1 MSSRFIANPIRSNW
15 ILSSVFSALLG
26 STCYCDQS
34 PENESFDD
42 FAELSESRVLLAE
55 DEGMRRVAAQHLE
68 AQVWSELA
76 RARKSHDPS
85 ATKLSLKVLQD
96 QIRRATELDA
106 SSRNHLES
114 QVSTAIHA
122 AALFEVNLKEQL
134 SRAEAVQSSES
145 ASKQLIAE
153 AQRRSA
159 TVQQLV
165 ERYNSLMAQQLFS
178 SANNE
183 IAPQITAIDRNSSI
197 DIVTNIESNMAS
209 NHQLIRDA
217 VNKRSRAFVDS
228 LYLNEQALVPFVD
241 EPPSHYPPADVWQAL
256 SARRKERYGSIDLT
270 GGKETERK
278 IYRALSER
286 SEVNFNG
293 TPLAGVVK
301 TLKAQH
307 DIPIIIDELALDE
320 LSITLEE
327 PITLELPEVSFRSAL
342 KLILEPL
349 QLTYVIENEVMRIT
363 SNRKSANVA
372 RVYPVADL
380 VVPIIRMGGGM
391 GGGQRGGIGGQGG
404 GFGGGGFGAGGGGG
418 GFGGGGQGGIGR
430 F

>member
-1 MSSRFIANPIRSNW
+1 MSTRFIVYATSSTW
-15 ILSSVFSALLG
+15 FLSTLLTAYLG
-26 STCYCDQS
+26 STCYCDQP
-34 PENESFDD
+34 PEYESFDD
-42 FAELSESRVLLAE
+42 LGELSDSGVLLAE

-76 RARKSHDPS
+76 RARKSRDPS

-134 SRAEAVQSSES
+134 SRAEAVQSSQS

-153 AQRRSA
+153 TQRRSA

-165 ERYNSLMAQQLFS
+165 ERYNSLMAQQLYA

-241 EPPSHYPPADVWQAL
+241 EPPSVYPPADVWQAL

-270 GGKETERK
+270 GGKETELK
-278 IYRALSER
+278 IYRALNER
-286 SEVNFNG
+286 SDVNFNG

-301 TLKAQH
+301 TLRAQH

-380 VVPIIRMGGGM
+380 VVPIIRMGGGGM
-391 GGGQRGGIGGQGG
+391 GGGMRGGTGGQGG
-404 GFGGGGFGAGGGGG
+404 GFGGGGFGAGGGG
-418 GFGGGGQGGIGR
+418 FGGGGQGGIGR